1 VVENTVEGMVVVA
14 IAEAVKD
21 VMVVIIIMTAETA
34 HRSVSIN
41 YCMHFNVKMYT

>member
-21 VMVVIIIMTAETA
+21 VMVVIMTAA
-34 HRSVSIN
+34 
-41 YCMHFNVKMYT
+41 VKLHTGA